1 MGLAVVYNRLLVAV
15 EGQCTHLMGD
25 LFRRTVSI
33 KEMTEGVCDG
43 EQKGQVEE
51 TGRHEG
57 AEGRKGKKREQLA
70 TQVCRKTGV
79 ILNVDAAELS
89 PFKVP

>member
-15 EGQCTHLMGD
+15 EGQRTHLMGD

-33 KEMTEGVCDG
+33 KEMTERECDG

-51 TGRHEG
+51 TE
-57 AEGRKGKKREQLA
+57 
-70 TQVCRKTGV
+70 T
-79 ILNVDAAELS
+79 
-89 PFKVP
+89 